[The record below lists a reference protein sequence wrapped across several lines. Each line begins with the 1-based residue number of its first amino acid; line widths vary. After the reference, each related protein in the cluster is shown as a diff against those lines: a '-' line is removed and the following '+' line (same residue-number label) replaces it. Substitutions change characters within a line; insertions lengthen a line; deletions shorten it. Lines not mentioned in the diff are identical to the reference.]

1 MSKKPTSN
9 RPAAPHSR
17 ARTATRSAGAAGLF
31 AKPDAKPKP
40 VAKKATP
47 RSQGSRPVEAGDTLA
62 HVTDATVAEDR
73 AARRTST
80 TTTVQESVV
89 SDLLVAD
96 ASTGASMHETAQ
108 RLQTLLAG
116 ASPDEV
122 KALRKRL
129 FAKAPQADQGPDPDA
144 ELSPRWRSGAYP
156 YKNLLSR
163 KVYEKQKYRL
173 QVELLKL
180 QAWVKETGARV
191 VVIFEGRD
199 AAGKGG
205 AIKRFMEH
213 LNPRGARVVA
223 LEKPSE
229 TERGQWY
236 FQRYIQHLPTR
247 GEIVMFDRS
256 WYNRSGVERVMGFC
270 SEKEYEEF
278 LRQTPEFERQL
289 VRSGVHLFKFWFSVS
304 QDEQRRRFKERKLHP
319 LKQWKLSPIDMA
331 SLDKWGDYT
340 RAKEAMFLHC
350 DTSDAPWT
358 VIKSDCKKRARLNAM
373 RYVLHR
379 MPYATRDLVTVG
391 AVDPLIVGRPSL
403 VSSAGD
409 DQFAS
414 SS

>member
-1 MSKKPTSN
+1 MSKEPTPT
-9 RPAAPHSR
+9 RPTTHRSGAK
-17 ARTATRSAGAAGLF
+17 TATRSASAKGNA
-31 AKPDAKPKP
+31 AKPA
-40 VAKKATP
+40 ARKAAP
-47 RSQGSRPVEAGDTLA
+47 RSDGSRPVEAGDTLA
-62 HVTDATVAEDR
+62 RVTDATVARDR
-73 AARRTST
+73 AERRIST
-80 TTTVQESVV
+80 TTTVQEAVV

-96 ASTGASMHETAQ
+96 AARGASMHETAE

-129 FAKAPQADQGPDPDA
+129 FAKPPKGEQGPDPDA
-144 ELSPRWRSGAYP
+144 ELSPQWRSGAYP